1 MTVWQIFIVLVR
13 KCDVIT

>member
-1 MTVWQIFIVLVR
+1 MTVWEIFIVLVR